1 LLGRGQAGD
10 VVASYATMGGFQDGG
25 DSGGAGLAEV
35 PRFRVWTVANTRR
48 DHRFGIRIAGEF
60 ERGLAGVPWFGHLGE
75 RSPWDD
81 GCVRISGWE
90 QWPGPENALGEA
102 FGQAL
107 QDMHDRI
114 FAACPAAAGDLRAL
128 FDGVRTSAVSH
139 ARVAV
144 PFDPGRDAWHA
155 PTQCVHAAG
164 YTAALIACVLAC
176 GWPVPEDLAEMWN
189 WFETGHWPS
198 GFADEPGDVL
208 VSRSGR
214 QLVFPRR
221 LLVY

>member
-1 LLGRGQAGD
+1 MGRD
-10 VVASYATMGGFQDGG
+10 NGG
-25 DSGGAGLAEV
+25 DSRGLGPAET

-48 DHRFGIRIAGEF
+48 HHRIGALTAGEF
-60 ERGLAGVPWFGHLGE
+60 ERRLAVVPWFAHLGE
-75 RSPWDD
+75 PSPWDG
-81 GCVRISGWE
+81 GCARIFAWE

-102 FGQAL
+102 FGQAT

-114 FAACPAAAGDLRAL
+114 FAACPAAAGDLQAL
-128 FDGVRTSAVSH
+128 FDRVRAAAMSH
-139 ARVAV
+139 SCVAV
-144 PFDPGRDAWHA
+144 PFDPGQDAWHA

-164 YTAALIACVLAC
+164 YVAALIACVLAC

-189 WFETGHWPS
+189 WLGAGHWPS
-198 GFADEPGDVL
+198 GFADEPGDRL
-208 VSRSGR
+208 AGRSWS

>member
-1 LLGRGQAGD
+1 
-10 VVASYATMGGFQDGG
+10 MGGPDGG
-25 DSGGAGLAEV
+25 DDSYGREPAEA

-48 DHRFGIRIAGEF
+48 DHRFGAWTAGEF
-60 ERGLAGVPWFGHLGE
+60 ERGLAAVPWFARLGE
-75 RSPWDD
+75 PSPWDG
-81 GCVRISGWE
+81 GCARISAWE

-107 QDMHDRI
+107 QDMYDQV
-114 FAACPAAAGDLRAL
+114 FAARSAAAGDLRAL
-128 FDGVRTSAVSH
+128 FERVRASAMSH
-139 ARVAV
+139 ACVAV

-164 YTAALIACVLAC
+164 YVAALIACVLAC

-189 WFETGHWPS
+189 WFEAGHWPS
-198 GFADEPGDVL
+198 GFADEAGERL
-208 VSRSGR
+208 AGRSWR